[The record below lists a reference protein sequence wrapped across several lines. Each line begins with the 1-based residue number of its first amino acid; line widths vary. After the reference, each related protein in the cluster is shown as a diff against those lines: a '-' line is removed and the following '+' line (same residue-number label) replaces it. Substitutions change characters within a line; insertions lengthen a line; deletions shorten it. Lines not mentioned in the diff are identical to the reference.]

1 MHTVRTKIDVHEGT
15 LSVEFDGDIVTFNIF
30 DVMRYPEGIECV
42 TYVGITNS
50 IVQANFEQNFME
62 DKLKFVLQ
70 HSKTGKE
77 VELEDEEPI

>member
-1 MHTVRTKIDVHEGT
+1 MRTVRTKIDLHEGT

-30 DVMRYPEGIECV
+30 DAMRNWEDIECSN
-42 TYVGITNS
+42 YVSTTNS
-50 IVQANFEQNFME
+50 IVQTNFEQNFME